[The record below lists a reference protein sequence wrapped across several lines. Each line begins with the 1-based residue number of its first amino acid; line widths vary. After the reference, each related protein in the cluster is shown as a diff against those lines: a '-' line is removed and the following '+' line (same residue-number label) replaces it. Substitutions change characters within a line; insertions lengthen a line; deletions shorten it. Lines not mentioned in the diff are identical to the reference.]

1 MMKAISRAAT
11 AAALS
16 LCVSSLVFGQDFFY
30 PPKGRNETQQRQDR
44 FECHEWA
51 VAQSRFDPVEF
62 AARAATPATVATT
75 PAAATEVPGHAGR
88 AVIGG
93 AAVGA
98 AIGEV
103 ADNDAGK
110 GAMVGGAAG
119 LLRARMA
126 DKKAA
131 AERASTQAQKQ
142 MAAQQAQTKQSQD
155 VGAARDA
162 YGRARAACFKGRGYT
177 VS

>member
-1 MMKAISRAAT
+1 MKAISRAAT
-11 AAALS
+11 AALS
-16 LCVSSLVFGQDFFY
+16 LCVTTIVFGQDFFY
-30 PPKGRNETQQRQDR
+30 PPKGRSEAQQRQDR

-62 AARAATPATVATT
+62 AARPVAPAMAAATPAAGAEV
-75 PAAATEVPGHAGR
+75 PAATGR

-93 AAVGA
+93 AAAGA

-103 ADNDAGK
+103 ADNDADK

-126 DKKAA
+126 EKKAA
-131 AERASTQAQKQ
+131 AERASIQAQKQ
-142 MAAQQAQTKQSQD
+142 IAAQQAQATQAQD
-155 VGAARDA
+155 LRAGSDA
-162 YGRARAACFKGRGYT
+162 YGRARAGCLKGRGYT

>member
-1 MMKAISRAAT
+1 MRAISRAAT
-11 AAALS
+11 AALS
-16 LCVSSLVFGQDFFY
+16 LCITSVVFGQDFFY
-30 PPKGRNETQQRQDR
+30 PPTGRNEALQRQDR

-51 VAQSRFDPVEF
+51 VAQSKFDPVEF
-62 AARAATPATVATT
+62 AARAPSVTT
-75 PAAATEVPGHAGR
+75 TTAPSTNADAAGGQAGR

-93 AAVGA
+93 AATGA

-103 ADNDAGK
+103 ANNDAGK

-131 AERASTQAQKQ
+131 AERTAAQADKQ
-142 MAAQQAQTKQSQD
+142 ATLQQAQAKQSQD
-155 VGAARDA
+155 LRAGRDA
-162 YGRARAACFKGRGYT
+162 YDRARAACFKGRGYT
-177 VS
+177 VSE

>member
-1 MMKAISRAAT
+1 MTKAISRTAT
-11 AAALS
+11 AALS
-16 LCVSSLVFGQDFFY
+16 LCVTTIVFGQDFFY
-30 PPKGRNETQQRQDR
+30 PPTGRNEAQQRQDR

-51 VAQSRFDPVEF
+51 VAQSKFDPVEF
-62 AARAATPATVATT
+62 ATRPVAPVTLAATPAASTDVRDQ
-75 PAAATEVPGHAGR
+75 AGP

-93 AAVGA
+93 AAAGA

-119 LLRARMA
+119 LLRARMTER
-126 DKKAA
+126 KAA
-131 AERASTQAQKQ
+131 AERASSQTQKQ
-142 MAAQQAQTKQSQD
+142 MAAQQAQAKQSQD
-155 VGAARDA
+155 LRAGREA
-162 YGRARAACFKGRGYT
+162 YDRARAVCFKGRGYT

>member
-1 MMKAISRAAT
+1 MKAISRAAT
-11 AAALS
+11 AALS
-16 LCVSSLVFGQDFFY
+16 LCVSSIVFGQDFFY
-30 PPKGRNETQQRQDR
+30 PPKGRTEAQQRQDR

-62 AARAATPATVATT
+62 AARAPSGTT
-75 PAAATEVPGHAGR
+75 STTAPSTNANASGGQAGR

-93 AAVGA
+93 AATGA

-103 ADNDAGK
+103 ANNDAGK

-119 LLRARMA
+119 LLRARME

-131 AERASTQAQKQ
+131 AERAAAQAEKQSTL
-142 MAAQQAQTKQSQD
+142 QQAQAKQSQELRA
-155 VGAARDA
+155 GRDA
-162 YGRARAACFKGRGYT
+162 YDRARSACFKGRGYT
-177 VS
+177 VSE